1 MSCTVCRRAKEP
13 RAKVIVS
20 MAFATTVGSQA
31 IRPISVLQK
40 VERHDVK
47 DKAQRET
54 AMVGMTAKVGQLEGT
69 VRWQGLEFIRQ
80 RLGATKA
87 RRNEQFGA

>member
-1 MSCTVCRRAKEP
+1 MVSCTVCRRAKEP

-20 MAFATTVGSQA
+20 MAFVTTVGSQA

-40 VERHDVK
+40 VERHEVK

-54 AMVGMTAKVGQLEGT
+54 AMVGMTAKVGQLEREG
-69 VRWQGLEFIRQ
+69 QM
-80 RLGATKA
+80 A
-87 RRNEQFGA
+87 RVGIHQAKVGSNKGQQE